1 MITTLWETNDGIL
14 TQETDGN
21 FLLQCYGEDVYKIF
35 SPEQFRNSGF
45 RETVK
50 DILESALSLKASDAA
65 FDAWAARVS
74 A

>member
-1 MITTLWETNDGIL
+1 MITTLWETDDGIL
-14 TQETDGN
+14 TQEADGS
-21 FLLQCYGEDVYKIF
+21 FLLQCYGRDIHKTF

-50 DILESALSLKASDAA
+50 DVLESAMSLKASDAV
-65 FDAWAARVS
+65 FDAWAAKIS